1 MGLPVLTEGEHTIRL
16 EPTGKFGFDYFE
28 SLRPGFEDMALEPT
42 VQLTELLN
50 QIARAKA
57 LSSAAY
63 TDESWDAMQEVLEEA
78 ETVRDTSRDQAEID
92 AAAEALRDAIDQLIP
107 YIAPSDEVKDAF
119 LQAMAAVLAFIESDS
134 ANQYD
139 PEGVAALAETF
150 SDAYGLYEEVKPSE
164 EAFIK

>member
-1 MGLPVLTEGEHTIRL
+1 MGANIYIDDALIATINTNVPEVSQQGYKRVWVSPVLTEGEHTIRL

-63 TDESWDAMQEVLEEA
+63 TCLLY
-78 ETVRDTSRDQAEID
+78 TSIARGGC
-92 AAAEALRDAIDQLIP
+92 AIIIR
-107 YIAPSDEVKDAF
+107 YF
-119 LQAMAAVLAFIESDS
+119 L
-134 ANQYD
+134 
-139 PEGVAALAETF
+139 
-150 SDAYGLYEEVKPSE
+150 
-164 EAFIK
+164 